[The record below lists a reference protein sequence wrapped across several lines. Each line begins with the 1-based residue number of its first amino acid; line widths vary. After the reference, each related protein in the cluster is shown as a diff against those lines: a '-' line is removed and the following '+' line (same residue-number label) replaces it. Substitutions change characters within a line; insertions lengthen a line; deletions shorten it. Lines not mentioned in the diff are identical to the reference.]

1 MEKINENI
9 TFEELLNQTLKE
21 IKVGQTV
28 TGTVIEITP
37 KNEVFI
43 DIGYKADGIIPANEY
58 ILNAGETVQ
67 EKFKLGDRVTAVIVK
82 LNDGLGNVLLSY
94 NRARREIDQKEFESK
109 VNNNTIFKAIVSE
122 VNEKGL
128 ITNFNTIKIF
138 IPLSLSGIN
147 RNEDPHTYKGK
158 EVKFKVIEY
167 NPKTNRI
174 IGSIKQI
181 ADEEKKAKLDEF
193 WNNVEVG
200 KMYTGTVTSLSEY
213 VYATTADYIYNQVIE
228 LSKKRKLMELLQKS
242 ITELMEAEN
251 IDIFMQ
257 DKIKQINKIAEIN
270 EKEQTFV
277 EQVVETSTEIE
288 KNTLQK
294 PDYTLYTGITDLD
307 KMICGLHKQELTIIG
322 ARPGVGK
329 TTLALQI
336 AEHIAERGT
345 ETAIISLE
353 MSDTQVIQKL
363 ISRRARINS
372 YKMRMGTL
380 ETKEL
385 EQIGVVSAEIAEL
398 PIHLI
403 TKARTIQHIENIA
416 RKLKNKNNLGLMI
429 ID

>member
-1 MEKINENI
+1 MSDEELEKAMLYYLIYEQEDYVLDETDFAFERNKRIIKAINELKA
-9 TFEELLNQTLKE
+9 EKKE
-21 IKVGQTV
+21 IS
-28 TGTVIEITP
+28 
-37 KNEVFI
+37 
-43 DIGYKADGIIPANEY
+43 IISLQSRISAN
-58 ILNAGETVQ
+58 NKQ
-67 EKFKLGDRVTAVIVK
+67 
-82 LNDGLGNVLLSY
+82 
-94 NRARREIDQKEFESK
+94 
-109 VNNNTIFKAIVSE
+109 
-122 VNEKGL
+122 
-128 ITNFNTIKIF
+128 
-138 IPLSLSGIN
+138 
-147 RNEDPHTYKGK
+147 
-158 EVKFKVIEY
+158 VIEY
-167 NPKTNRI
+167 
-174 IGSIKQI
+174 
-181 ADEEKKAKLDEF
+181 L
-193 WNNVEVG
+193 
-200 KMYTGTVTSLSEY
+200 TSLSEY

-307 KMICGLHKQELTIIG
+307 KMICGLHRQELTVIG

-336 AEHIAERGT
+336 AEHIAKRGT

-385 EQIGVVSAEIAEL
+385 EQIGIVSAEIAEL
-398 PIHLI
+398 PIHLV

-429 ID
+429 IDYIQLIKNKGKFNSREQEVADITRTLKLLSLELNIPIVGLCQLNRNAARQEPTLADLRESGAIEQDADNILFLYQEAESTETVVDITLKLAKQRAGETGKISLKFNKANSEFREVIRC

>member
-1 MEKINENI
+1 MSDEELEKAMLYYLIYEQEDYVLDETDFAFERNKRIIKAINELKA
-9 TFEELLNQTLKE
+9 EKKE
-21 IKVGQTV
+21 IS
-28 TGTVIEITP
+28 
-37 KNEVFI
+37 
-43 DIGYKADGIIPANEY
+43 IISLQSKISAN
-58 ILNAGETVQ
+58 NKQ
-67 EKFKLGDRVTAVIVK
+67 
-82 LNDGLGNVLLSY
+82 
-94 NRARREIDQKEFESK
+94 
-109 VNNNTIFKAIVSE
+109 
-122 VNEKGL
+122 
-128 ITNFNTIKIF
+128 
-138 IPLSLSGIN
+138 
-147 RNEDPHTYKGK
+147 
-158 EVKFKVIEY
+158 VIEY
-167 NPKTNRI
+167 
-174 IGSIKQI
+174 
-181 ADEEKKAKLDEF
+181 L
-193 WNNVEVG
+193 
-200 KMYTGTVTSLSEY
+200 TSLSEY

-270 EKEQTFV
+270 EKEQTFL

-288 KNTLQK
+288 RNTLQK

-307 KMICGLHKQELTIIG
+307 KMICGLHRQELTIIG

-385 EQIGVVSAEIAEL
+385 EQVGIVSAEIAEL

-429 ID
+429 IDYIQLIKNKGKFNSREQEVADITRTLKLLSLELNIPIVGLCQLNRNAARQEPTLADLRESGAIEQDADNILFLYQEAESTETIVDITLKLAKQRAGEIGKINLKFNKANSEFKGVMRW

>member
-1 MEKINENI
+1 MSDEELEKAMLYYLIYEQEDYVLDETDFAFERNKRIIKAINELKA
-9 TFEELLNQTLKE
+9 EKKE
-21 IKVGQTV
+21 IS
-28 TGTVIEITP
+28 
-37 KNEVFI
+37 
-43 DIGYKADGIIPANEY
+43 IISLQSRISAN
-58 ILNAGETVQ
+58 NKQ
-67 EKFKLGDRVTAVIVK
+67 
-82 LNDGLGNVLLSY
+82 
-94 NRARREIDQKEFESK
+94 
-109 VNNNTIFKAIVSE
+109 
-122 VNEKGL
+122 
-128 ITNFNTIKIF
+128 
-138 IPLSLSGIN
+138 
-147 RNEDPHTYKGK
+147 
-158 EVKFKVIEY
+158 VIEY
-167 NPKTNRI
+167 
-174 IGSIKQI
+174 
-181 ADEEKKAKLDEF
+181 L
-193 WNNVEVG
+193 
-200 KMYTGTVTSLSEY
+200 TSLSEY

-228 LSKKRKLMELLQKS
+228 LSKKRKLMALLQKS

-372 YKMRMGTL
+372 YKMRIGTL

-416 RKLKNKNNLGLMI
+416 RKLKNKNNLGLMV
-429 ID
+429 IDYIQLIKNKGKFNSREQEVADITRTLKLLSLELNIPIVGLCQLNRNAARQEPTLADLRESGAIEQDADNILFLYQEAESTETVVDITLKLAKQRAGETGKISLKFNKANSEFREVIRC

>member
-1 MEKINENI
+1 MSDEELEKAMLYYLIYEQEDYVLDETDFVFEKNKRIIKAINELKA
-9 TFEELLNQTLKE
+9 EKKE
-21 IKVGQTV
+21 IS
-28 TGTVIEITP
+28 
-37 KNEVFI
+37 
-43 DIGYKADGIIPANEY
+43 IISLQSKISAN
-58 ILNAGETVQ
+58 NKQ
-67 EKFKLGDRVTAVIVK
+67 
-82 LNDGLGNVLLSY
+82 
-94 NRARREIDQKEFESK
+94 
-109 VNNNTIFKAIVSE
+109 
-122 VNEKGL
+122 
-128 ITNFNTIKIF
+128 
-138 IPLSLSGIN
+138 
-147 RNEDPHTYKGK
+147 
-158 EVKFKVIEY
+158 VIEY
-167 NPKTNRI
+167 LANLN
-174 IGSIKQI
+174 
-181 ADEEKKAKLDEF
+181 
-193 WNNVEVG
+193 
-200 KMYTGTVTSLSEY
+200 EY

-228 LSKKRKLMELLQKS
+228 LSKKRKLMALLQKS
-242 ITELMEAEN
+242 ITELMEAES
-251 IDIFMQ
+251 IDIFIQ

-270 EKEQTFV
+270 EKEQTFL

-288 KNTLQK
+288 RNTLQK

-307 KMICGLHKQELTIIG
+307 KMICGLHRQELTIIG

-385 EQIGVVSAEIAEL
+385 EQVGIVSAEIAEL

-416 RKLKNKNNLGLMI
+416 RKLKNKNNLELMI
-429 ID
+429 IDYIQLIKNKGKFNSREQEVADITRTLKLLSLELNIPIVGLCQLNRNAARQEPTLADLRESGAIEQDADNILFLYQEAESTETIVDITLKLAKQRAGEIGKINLKFNKANSEFKGVMRW

>member
-1 MEKINENI
+1 MNDEELEKAMLYYLIYEQEDYVLDETDFAFERNKRIIKAINELKA
-9 TFEELLNQTLKE
+9 EKKE
-21 IKVGQTV
+21 IS
-28 TGTVIEITP
+28 
-37 KNEVFI
+37 
-43 DIGYKADGIIPANEY
+43 IISLQSRISAN
-58 ILNAGETVQ
+58 NKQ
-67 EKFKLGDRVTAVIVK
+67 
-82 LNDGLGNVLLSY
+82 
-94 NRARREIDQKEFESK
+94 
-109 VNNNTIFKAIVSE
+109 
-122 VNEKGL
+122 
-128 ITNFNTIKIF
+128 
-138 IPLSLSGIN
+138 
-147 RNEDPHTYKGK
+147 
-158 EVKFKVIEY
+158 VIEY
-167 NPKTNRI
+167 
-174 IGSIKQI
+174 
-181 ADEEKKAKLDEF
+181 L
-193 WNNVEVG
+193 
-200 KMYTGTVTSLSEY
+200 TSLSEY

-385 EQIGVVSAEIAEL
+385 EQVGIVSAKIAEL

-416 RKLKNKNNLGLMI
+416 RKLKNKNNLGLI
-429 ID
+429 VIDYIQLIKNKGKFNSREQEVADITRTLKLLSLELNIPIVGLCQLNRNAARQEPTLADLRESGAIEQDADNILFLYQEAESTETVVDITLKLAKQRAGETGKIDLKFNKANSEFKGVMRW

>member
-1 MEKINENI
+1 MNDEELEKAMLYYLIYEQEDYVLDETDFAFEKNKRIIKAINELKA
-9 TFEELLNQTLKE
+9 EKKE
-21 IKVGQTV
+21 IS
-28 TGTVIEITP
+28 
-37 KNEVFI
+37 
-43 DIGYKADGIIPANEY
+43 IISLQSKISAN
-58 ILNAGETVQ
+58 NKQ
-67 EKFKLGDRVTAVIVK
+67 
-82 LNDGLGNVLLSY
+82 
-94 NRARREIDQKEFESK
+94 
-109 VNNNTIFKAIVSE
+109 
-122 VNEKGL
+122 
-128 ITNFNTIKIF
+128 
-138 IPLSLSGIN
+138 
-147 RNEDPHTYKGK
+147 
-158 EVKFKVIEY
+158 VIEY
-167 NPKTNRI
+167 
-174 IGSIKQI
+174 
-181 ADEEKKAKLDEF
+181 L
-193 WNNVEVG
+193 
-200 KMYTGTVTSLSEY
+200 TSLSEY

-385 EQIGVVSAEIAEL
+385 EQIGIVSAEIAEL

-416 RKLKNKNNLGLMI
+416 RKLKNKNNLGLI
-429 ID
+429 VIDYIQLIKNKGKFNSREQEVADITRTLKLLSLELNIPIVGLCQLNRNAARQEPTLADLRESGAIEQDADNILFLYQDAESTETVVDITLKLAKQRAGETGKIDLKFNKANSEFKGVMRW

>member
-1 MEKINENI
+1 MSDEELEKAMLYYLIYEQEDYVLDETDFAFERNKRIIKAINELKA
-9 TFEELLNQTLKE
+9 EKKE
-21 IKVGQTV
+21 IS
-28 TGTVIEITP
+28 
-37 KNEVFI
+37 
-43 DIGYKADGIIPANEY
+43 IISLQSRISAN
-58 ILNAGETVQ
+58 NKQ
-67 EKFKLGDRVTAVIVK
+67 
-82 LNDGLGNVLLSY
+82 
-94 NRARREIDQKEFESK
+94 
-109 VNNNTIFKAIVSE
+109 
-122 VNEKGL
+122 
-128 ITNFNTIKIF
+128 
-138 IPLSLSGIN
+138 
-147 RNEDPHTYKGK
+147 
-158 EVKFKVIEY
+158 VIEY
-167 NPKTNRI
+167 
-174 IGSIKQI
+174 
-181 ADEEKKAKLDEF
+181 L
-193 WNNVEVG
+193 
-200 KMYTGTVTSLSEY
+200 TSLSEY

-242 ITELMEAEN
+242 ITELMEVEN

-307 KMICGLHKQELTIIG
+307 KMICGLHKQELTIIS

-385 EQIGVVSAEIAEL
+385 EQIGIVSAEIAEL

-416 RKLKNKNNLGLMI
+416 RKLKNKNNLGLMVIDYIQLIKNKGKFNSREQEVADITRTLKLLSLELNIPI
-429 ID
+429 IGLCQLNRNAARQEPTLADLRESGAIEQDADNILFLYQEAESTETIVDITLKLAKQRAGEIGKINLKFNKANSEFKGVMRW

>member
-1 MEKINENI
+1 MSDEELEKAMLYYLIYEQEDYVLDETDFAFEKNKKIIKAINELKA
-9 TFEELLNQTLKE
+9 EKKE
-21 IKVGQTV
+21 IS
-28 TGTVIEITP
+28 
-37 KNEVFI
+37 
-43 DIGYKADGIIPANEY
+43 IISLQSKISAN
-58 ILNAGETVQ
+58 NKQ
-67 EKFKLGDRVTAVIVK
+67 
-82 LNDGLGNVLLSY
+82 
-94 NRARREIDQKEFESK
+94 
-109 VNNNTIFKAIVSE
+109 
-122 VNEKGL
+122 
-128 ITNFNTIKIF
+128 
-138 IPLSLSGIN
+138 
-147 RNEDPHTYKGK
+147 
-158 EVKFKVIEY
+158 VIEY
-167 NPKTNRI
+167 LANLN
-174 IGSIKQI
+174 
-181 ADEEKKAKLDEF
+181 
-193 WNNVEVG
+193 
-200 KMYTGTVTSLSEY
+200 EY

-228 LSKKRKLMELLQKS
+228 LSKKRKLMALLQKS

-270 EKEQTFV
+270 EKEKTFV

-385 EQIGVVSAEIAEL
+385 EQIGIVSAEIAEL

-416 RKLKNKNNLGLMI
+416 RKLKNKNNLGLMV
-429 ID
+429 IDYIQLIKNKGKFNSREQEVADITRTLKLLSLELNIPIVGLCQLNRNAARQEPTLADLRESGAIEQDADNILFLYQEAESTETVVDITLKLAKQRAGETGKIDLKFNKANSEFKGVMRW

>member
-1 MEKINENI
+1 MSDEELEKAMLYYLIYEQEDYVLDETDFAFERNKRIIKAINELKA
-9 TFEELLNQTLKE
+9 EKKE
-21 IKVGQTV
+21 IS
-28 TGTVIEITP
+28 
-37 KNEVFI
+37 
-43 DIGYKADGIIPANEY
+43 IISLQSRISAN
-58 ILNAGETVQ
+58 NKQ
-67 EKFKLGDRVTAVIVK
+67 
-82 LNDGLGNVLLSY
+82 
-94 NRARREIDQKEFESK
+94 
-109 VNNNTIFKAIVSE
+109 
-122 VNEKGL
+122 
-128 ITNFNTIKIF
+128 
-138 IPLSLSGIN
+138 
-147 RNEDPHTYKGK
+147 
-158 EVKFKVIEY
+158 VIEY
-167 NPKTNRI
+167 
-174 IGSIKQI
+174 
-181 ADEEKKAKLDEF
+181 L
-193 WNNVEVG
+193 
-200 KMYTGTVTSLSEY
+200 TSLSEY

-385 EQIGVVSAEIAEL
+385 EQIGIVSAEIAEL

-429 ID
+429 IDYIQLIKNKGKFNSREQEVADITRTLKLLSLELNIPIIGLCQLNRNAARQEPTLADLRESGAIEQDADNILFLYQEAESTETVVDITLKLAKQRAGETGKISLKFNKANSEFREVIRC

>member
-1 MEKINENI
+1 MSDEELEKAMLYYLIYEQEDYVLDETDFAFERNKRIIKAINELKA
-9 TFEELLNQTLKE
+9 EKKE
-21 IKVGQTV
+21 IS
-28 TGTVIEITP
+28 
-37 KNEVFI
+37 
-43 DIGYKADGIIPANEY
+43 IISLQSRISAN
-58 ILNAGETVQ
+58 NKQ
-67 EKFKLGDRVTAVIVK
+67 
-82 LNDGLGNVLLSY
+82 
-94 NRARREIDQKEFESK
+94 
-109 VNNNTIFKAIVSE
+109 
-122 VNEKGL
+122 
-128 ITNFNTIKIF
+128 
-138 IPLSLSGIN
+138 
-147 RNEDPHTYKGK
+147 
-158 EVKFKVIEY
+158 VIEY
-167 NPKTNRI
+167 
-174 IGSIKQI
+174 
-181 ADEEKKAKLDEF
+181 L
-193 WNNVEVG
+193 
-200 KMYTGTVTSLSEY
+200 TSLSEY

-242 ITELMEAEN
+242 ITELMEVEN

-385 EQIGVVSAEIAEL
+385 EQIGIVSAEIAEL

-429 ID
+429 IDYIQLIKNKGKFNSREQEVADITRTLKLLSLELNIPIVGLCQLNRNAARQEPTLADLRESGAIEQDADNILFLYQEAESTETIVDITLKLAKQRAGEIGKINLKFNKANSEFKGVMRW

>member
-1 MEKINENI
+1 MSDEELEKVMLYYLIYEQEDYVLDETDFAFERNKRIIKAINELKA
-9 TFEELLNQTLKE
+9 EKKE
-21 IKVGQTV
+21 IS
-28 TGTVIEITP
+28 
-37 KNEVFI
+37 
-43 DIGYKADGIIPANEY
+43 IISLQSRISAN
-58 ILNAGETVQ
+58 NKQ
-67 EKFKLGDRVTAVIVK
+67 
-82 LNDGLGNVLLSY
+82 
-94 NRARREIDQKEFESK
+94 
-109 VNNNTIFKAIVSE
+109 
-122 VNEKGL
+122 
-128 ITNFNTIKIF
+128 
-138 IPLSLSGIN
+138 
-147 RNEDPHTYKGK
+147 
-158 EVKFKVIEY
+158 VIEY
-167 NPKTNRI
+167 
-174 IGSIKQI
+174 
-181 ADEEKKAKLDEF
+181 L
-193 WNNVEVG
+193 
-200 KMYTGTVTSLSEY
+200 TSLSEY

-228 LSKKRKLMELLQKS
+228 LSKKRKLMALLQKS
-242 ITELMEAEN
+242 ITELMETEN

-257 DKIKQINKIAEIN
+257 DKIKQINKIAEIS

-385 EQIGVVSAEIAEL
+385 EQVGIVSAEIAEL

-416 RKLKNKNNLGLMI
+416 RKLKNKNNLGLMVIDYIQLIKNKGKFNSREQEVADITRTLKLLSLELNIPI
-429 ID
+429 IGLCQLNRNAARQEPTLADLRESGAIEQDADNILFLYQEAENTETVVDITLKLAKQRAGETGKIDLKFNKANSEFKGVMRW

>member
-1 MEKINENI
+1 MSDEELEKAMLYYLIYEQEDYVLDETDFAFERNKRIIKAINELKA
-9 TFEELLNQTLKE
+9 EKKE
-21 IKVGQTV
+21 IS
-28 TGTVIEITP
+28 
-37 KNEVFI
+37 
-43 DIGYKADGIIPANEY
+43 IISLQSRISAN
-58 ILNAGETVQ
+58 NKQ
-67 EKFKLGDRVTAVIVK
+67 
-82 LNDGLGNVLLSY
+82 
-94 NRARREIDQKEFESK
+94 
-109 VNNNTIFKAIVSE
+109 
-122 VNEKGL
+122 
-128 ITNFNTIKIF
+128 
-138 IPLSLSGIN
+138 
-147 RNEDPHTYKGK
+147 
-158 EVKFKVIEY
+158 VIEY
-167 NPKTNRI
+167 
-174 IGSIKQI
+174 
-181 ADEEKKAKLDEF
+181 L
-193 WNNVEVG
+193 
-200 KMYTGTVTSLSEY
+200 TSLSEY

-270 EKEQTFV
+270 EKEQTFL

-288 KNTLQK
+288 RNTLQK

-385 EQIGVVSAEIAEL
+385 EQIGIVSAEIAEL

-429 ID
+429 IDYIQLIKNKGKFNSREQEVADITRTLKLLSLELNIPIVGLCQLNRNAARQEPTLADLRESGAIEQDADNILFLYQEAESTETVVDITLKLAKQRAGETGKISLKFNKANSEFREVIRC

>member
-1 MEKINENI
+1 MSDEELEKAMLYYLIYEQEDYVLDETDFAFEKNKKIIKAINELKA
-9 TFEELLNQTLKE
+9 EKKE
-21 IKVGQTV
+21 IS
-28 TGTVIEITP
+28 
-37 KNEVFI
+37 
-43 DIGYKADGIIPANEY
+43 IISLQSKISAN
-58 ILNAGETVQ
+58 NKQ
-67 EKFKLGDRVTAVIVK
+67 
-82 LNDGLGNVLLSY
+82 
-94 NRARREIDQKEFESK
+94 
-109 VNNNTIFKAIVSE
+109 
-122 VNEKGL
+122 
-128 ITNFNTIKIF
+128 
-138 IPLSLSGIN
+138 
-147 RNEDPHTYKGK
+147 
-158 EVKFKVIEY
+158 VIEY
-167 NPKTNRI
+167 
-174 IGSIKQI
+174 
-181 ADEEKKAKLDEF
+181 L
-193 WNNVEVG
+193 
-200 KMYTGTVTSLSEY
+200 TSLSEY
-213 VYATTADYIYNQVIE
+213 IYATTADYIYNQVIE

-307 KMICGLHKQELTIIG
+307 KMICGLHRQELTIIG

-385 EQIGVVSAEIAEL
+385 EQVGIVSAEIAEL

-429 ID
+429 IDYIQLIKNKGKFNSREQEVADITRTLKLLSLELNIPIVGLCQLNRNAARQEPTLADLRESGAIEQDADNILFLYQEAESTETVVDITLKLAKQRAGETGKIDLKFNKANSEFKGVMRW

>member
-1 MEKINENI
+1 MSDEELEKAMLYYLIYEQEDYVLDETDFAFERNKRIIKAINELKA
-9 TFEELLNQTLKE
+9 EKKE
-21 IKVGQTV
+21 IS
-28 TGTVIEITP
+28 
-37 KNEVFI
+37 
-43 DIGYKADGIIPANEY
+43 IISLQSKISAN
-58 ILNAGETVQ
+58 NKQ
-67 EKFKLGDRVTAVIVK
+67 
-82 LNDGLGNVLLSY
+82 
-94 NRARREIDQKEFESK
+94 
-109 VNNNTIFKAIVSE
+109 
-122 VNEKGL
+122 
-128 ITNFNTIKIF
+128 
-138 IPLSLSGIN
+138 
-147 RNEDPHTYKGK
+147 
-158 EVKFKVIEY
+158 VIEY
-167 NPKTNRI
+167 LANLN
-174 IGSIKQI
+174 
-181 ADEEKKAKLDEF
+181 
-193 WNNVEVG
+193 
-200 KMYTGTVTSLSEY
+200 EY
-213 VYATTADYIYNQVIE
+213 VYATTADYIYNQIIE
-228 LSKKRKLMELLQKS
+228 LSKKRKLMALLQKS
-242 ITELMEAEN
+242 ITELMETEN

-385 EQIGVVSAEIAEL
+385 EQIGIVSAEIAEL

-416 RKLKNKNNLGLMI
+416 RKLKNKNNLGLIVIDYIQLIKNKGKFNSREQEVADITRTLKLLSLELNIPI
-429 ID
+429 IGLCQLNRNAARQEPTLADLRESGAIEQDADNILFLYQEAESTETVVDITLKLAKQRAGETGKISLKFNKANSEFREVIRC

>member
-1 MEKINENI
+1 MSDEELEKAMLYYLIYEQEDYVLDETDFAFERNKRIIKAINELKA
-9 TFEELLNQTLKE
+9 EKKE
-21 IKVGQTV
+21 IS
-28 TGTVIEITP
+28 
-37 KNEVFI
+37 
-43 DIGYKADGIIPANEY
+43 IISLQSKISAN
-58 ILNAGETVQ
+58 NKQ
-67 EKFKLGDRVTAVIVK
+67 
-82 LNDGLGNVLLSY
+82 
-94 NRARREIDQKEFESK
+94 
-109 VNNNTIFKAIVSE
+109 
-122 VNEKGL
+122 
-128 ITNFNTIKIF
+128 
-138 IPLSLSGIN
+138 
-147 RNEDPHTYKGK
+147 
-158 EVKFKVIEY
+158 VIEY
-167 NPKTNRI
+167 LANLN
-174 IGSIKQI
+174 
-181 ADEEKKAKLDEF
+181 
-193 WNNVEVG
+193 
-200 KMYTGTVTSLSEY
+200 EY
-213 VYATTADYIYNQVIE
+213 VYATTADYIYNQIIE

-242 ITELMEAEN
+242 ITEIMEAEN

-416 RKLKNKNNLGLMI
+416 RKLKNKNNLGLMVIDYIQLIKNKGKFNSREQEVADITRTLKLLSLELNIPI
-429 ID
+429 IGLCQLNRNAARQEPTLADLRESGAIEQDADNILFLYQEAESTETVVDITLKLAKQRAGETGKISLKFNKANSEFREVIRC

>member
-1 MEKINENI
+1 MSDEELEKAMLYYLIYEQEDYVLDETDFAFERNKRIIKAINELKA
-9 TFEELLNQTLKE
+9 EKKE
-21 IKVGQTV
+21 IS
-28 TGTVIEITP
+28 
-37 KNEVFI
+37 
-43 DIGYKADGIIPANEY
+43 IISLQSRISAN
-58 ILNAGETVQ
+58 NKQ
-67 EKFKLGDRVTAVIVK
+67 
-82 LNDGLGNVLLSY
+82 
-94 NRARREIDQKEFESK
+94 
-109 VNNNTIFKAIVSE
+109 
-122 VNEKGL
+122 
-128 ITNFNTIKIF
+128 
-138 IPLSLSGIN
+138 
-147 RNEDPHTYKGK
+147 
-158 EVKFKVIEY
+158 VIEY
-167 NPKTNRI
+167 
-174 IGSIKQI
+174 
-181 ADEEKKAKLDEF
+181 L
-193 WNNVEVG
+193 
-200 KMYTGTVTSLSEY
+200 TSLSEY

-242 ITELMEAEN
+242 ITELMEVEN

-257 DKIKQINKIAEIN
+257 DKIKQINKIAEID

-416 RKLKNKNNLGLMI
+416 RKLKNKNNLGLMVIDYIQLIKNKGKFNSREQEVADITRTLKLLSLELNIPI
-429 ID
+429 IGLCQLNRNAARQEPTLADLRESGAIEQDADNILFLYQEAESTETVVDITLKLAKQRAGETGKISLKFNKANSEFKGVMRW

>member
-1 MEKINENI
+1 MSDEDLEKAMLYYLIYEQEDYVLDETDFAFERNKRIIKAINELKA
-9 TFEELLNQTLKE
+9 EKKE
-21 IKVGQTV
+21 IS
-28 TGTVIEITP
+28 
-37 KNEVFI
+37 
-43 DIGYKADGIIPANEY
+43 IISLQSRISAN
-58 ILNAGETVQ
+58 NKQ
-67 EKFKLGDRVTAVIVK
+67 
-82 LNDGLGNVLLSY
+82 
-94 NRARREIDQKEFESK
+94 
-109 VNNNTIFKAIVSE
+109 
-122 VNEKGL
+122 
-128 ITNFNTIKIF
+128 
-138 IPLSLSGIN
+138 
-147 RNEDPHTYKGK
+147 
-158 EVKFKVIEY
+158 VIEY
-167 NPKTNRI
+167 
-174 IGSIKQI
+174 
-181 ADEEKKAKLDEF
+181 L
-193 WNNVEVG
+193 
-200 KMYTGTVTSLSEY
+200 TSLSEY

-242 ITELMEAEN
+242 ITELMEVEN

-416 RKLKNKNNLGLMI
+416 RKLKNKNNLGLMVIDYIQLIKNKGKFNSREQEVADITRTLKLLSLELNIPI
-429 ID
+429 IGLCQLNRNAARQEPTLADLRESGAIEQDADNILFLYQEAESTETVVDITLKLAKQRAGETGKISLKFNKANSEFREVIRC

>member
-1 MEKINENI
+1 MSDEELEKAMLYYLIYEQEDYVLDETDFAFERNKRIIKAINELKA
-9 TFEELLNQTLKE
+9 EKKE
-21 IKVGQTV
+21 IS
-28 TGTVIEITP
+28 
-37 KNEVFI
+37 
-43 DIGYKADGIIPANEY
+43 IISLQSRISAN
-58 ILNAGETVQ
+58 NKQ
-67 EKFKLGDRVTAVIVK
+67 
-82 LNDGLGNVLLSY
+82 
-94 NRARREIDQKEFESK
+94 
-109 VNNNTIFKAIVSE
+109 
-122 VNEKGL
+122 
-128 ITNFNTIKIF
+128 
-138 IPLSLSGIN
+138 
-147 RNEDPHTYKGK
+147 
-158 EVKFKVIEY
+158 VIEY
-167 NPKTNRI
+167 
-174 IGSIKQI
+174 
-181 ADEEKKAKLDEF
+181 L
-193 WNNVEVG
+193 
-200 KMYTGTVTSLSEY
+200 TSLNEY
-213 VYATTADYIYNQVIE
+213 VYATTADYIYNQIIE

-429 ID
+429 IDYIQLIKNKGKFNSREQEVADITRTLKLLSLELNIPIIGLCQLNRNAARQEPTLADLRESGAIEQDADNILFLYQEAESTETVVDITLKLAKQRAGETGKIDLKFNKANSEFKGVMRW

>member
-1 MEKINENI
+1 MSDEELEKAMLYYLIYEQEDYVLDETDFAFERNKRIIKAINELKA
-9 TFEELLNQTLKE
+9 EKKE
-21 IKVGQTV
+21 IS
-28 TGTVIEITP
+28 
-37 KNEVFI
+37 
-43 DIGYKADGIIPANEY
+43 IISLQSKISAN
-58 ILNAGETVQ
+58 NKQ
-67 EKFKLGDRVTAVIVK
+67 
-82 LNDGLGNVLLSY
+82 
-94 NRARREIDQKEFESK
+94 
-109 VNNNTIFKAIVSE
+109 
-122 VNEKGL
+122 
-128 ITNFNTIKIF
+128 
-138 IPLSLSGIN
+138 
-147 RNEDPHTYKGK
+147 
-158 EVKFKVIEY
+158 VIEY
-167 NPKTNRI
+167 LANLN
-174 IGSIKQI
+174 
-181 ADEEKKAKLDEF
+181 
-193 WNNVEVG
+193 
-200 KMYTGTVTSLSEY
+200 EY
-213 VYATTADYIYNQVIE
+213 VYATTADYIYNQIIE

-242 ITELMEAEN
+242 ITEIMEAEN

-363 ISRRARINS
+363 ISRRARINN

-385 EQIGVVSAEIAEL
+385 EQIGIVSAEIAEL

-429 ID
+429 IDYIQLIKNKGKFNSREQEVADITRTLKLLSLELNIPIIGLCQLNRNAARQEPTLADLRESGAIEQDADNILFLYQEAESTETVVDITLKLAKQRAGETGKISLKFNKANSEFREVIRC

>member
-1 MEKINENI
+1 MSDEELEKAMLYYLIYEQEDYVLDETDFAFERNKRIIKAINELKA
-9 TFEELLNQTLKE
+9 EKKE
-21 IKVGQTV
+21 IS
-28 TGTVIEITP
+28 
-37 KNEVFI
+37 
-43 DIGYKADGIIPANEY
+43 IISLQSRISAN
-58 ILNAGETVQ
+58 NKQ
-67 EKFKLGDRVTAVIVK
+67 
-82 LNDGLGNVLLSY
+82 
-94 NRARREIDQKEFESK
+94 
-109 VNNNTIFKAIVSE
+109 
-122 VNEKGL
+122 
-128 ITNFNTIKIF
+128 
-138 IPLSLSGIN
+138 
-147 RNEDPHTYKGK
+147 
-158 EVKFKVIEY
+158 VIEY
-167 NPKTNRI
+167 
-174 IGSIKQI
+174 
-181 ADEEKKAKLDEF
+181 L
-193 WNNVEVG
+193 
-200 KMYTGTVTSLSEY
+200 TSLSEY

-385 EQIGVVSAEIAEL
+385 EQIGIVSAEIAEL
-398 PIHLI
+398 PIHLV

-429 ID
+429 IDYIQLIKNKGKFNSREQEVADITRTLKLLSLELNIPIVGLCQLNRNAARQEPTLADLRESGAIEQDADNILFLYQEAESTETVVDITLKLAKQRAGETGKISLKFNKANSEFREVIRC

>member
-1 MEKINENI
+1 MSDEELEKAMLYYLIYEQEDYVLDETDFAFERNKRIIKAINELKA
-9 TFEELLNQTLKE
+9 EKKE
-21 IKVGQTV
+21 IS
-28 TGTVIEITP
+28 
-37 KNEVFI
+37 
-43 DIGYKADGIIPANEY
+43 IISLQSRISAN
-58 ILNAGETVQ
+58 NKQ
-67 EKFKLGDRVTAVIVK
+67 
-82 LNDGLGNVLLSY
+82 
-94 NRARREIDQKEFESK
+94 
-109 VNNNTIFKAIVSE
+109 
-122 VNEKGL
+122 
-128 ITNFNTIKIF
+128 
-138 IPLSLSGIN
+138 
-147 RNEDPHTYKGK
+147 
-158 EVKFKVIEY
+158 VIEY
-167 NPKTNRI
+167 
-174 IGSIKQI
+174 
-181 ADEEKKAKLDEF
+181 L
-193 WNNVEVG
+193 
-200 KMYTGTVTSLSEY
+200 TSLSEY
-213 VYATTADYIYNQVIE
+213 VYATTADYIYNQLIE
-228 LSKKRKLMELLQKS
+228 LSKKRKLMALLQKS
-242 ITELMEAEN
+242 ITELMETEN

-385 EQIGVVSAEIAEL
+385 EQIGIVSAEIAEL

-416 RKLKNKNNLGLMI
+416 RKLKNKNNLGLIVIDYIQLIKNKGKFNSREQEVADITRTLKLLSLELNIPI
-429 ID
+429 IGLCQLNRNAARQEPTLADLRESGAIEQDADNILFLYQEAESTETVVDITLKLAKQRAGETGKISLKFNKANSEFREVIRC

>member
-1 MEKINENI
+1 MSDEELEKAMLYYLIYEQEDYVLDETDFAFERNKRIIKAINELKA
-9 TFEELLNQTLKE
+9 EKKE
-21 IKVGQTV
+21 IS
-28 TGTVIEITP
+28 
-37 KNEVFI
+37 
-43 DIGYKADGIIPANEY
+43 IISLQSRISAN
-58 ILNAGETVQ
+58 NKQ
-67 EKFKLGDRVTAVIVK
+67 
-82 LNDGLGNVLLSY
+82 
-94 NRARREIDQKEFESK
+94 
-109 VNNNTIFKAIVSE
+109 
-122 VNEKGL
+122 
-128 ITNFNTIKIF
+128 
-138 IPLSLSGIN
+138 
-147 RNEDPHTYKGK
+147 
-158 EVKFKVIEY
+158 VIEY
-167 NPKTNRI
+167 
-174 IGSIKQI
+174 
-181 ADEEKKAKLDEF
+181 L
-193 WNNVEVG
+193 
-200 KMYTGTVTSLSEY
+200 TSLSEY

-385 EQIGVVSAEIAEL
+385 EQIGIVSAEIAEL

-429 ID
+429 IDYIQLIKNKGKFNSREQEVADITRTLKLLSLELNIPIIGLCQLNRNAARQEPTLADLRESGAIEQDADNILFLYQEAESTETVADITLKLAKQRAGETGKIDLKFNKANSEFKGVMRW

>member
-1 MEKINENI
+1 MNDEELEKAMLYYLIYEQEDYVLDETDFAFERNKRIIKAINELKA
-9 TFEELLNQTLKE
+9 EKKE
-21 IKVGQTV
+21 IS
-28 TGTVIEITP
+28 
-37 KNEVFI
+37 
-43 DIGYKADGIIPANEY
+43 IISLQSKISAN
-58 ILNAGETVQ
+58 NKQ
-67 EKFKLGDRVTAVIVK
+67 
-82 LNDGLGNVLLSY
+82 
-94 NRARREIDQKEFESK
+94 
-109 VNNNTIFKAIVSE
+109 
-122 VNEKGL
+122 
-128 ITNFNTIKIF
+128 
-138 IPLSLSGIN
+138 
-147 RNEDPHTYKGK
+147 
-158 EVKFKVIEY
+158 VIEY
-167 NPKTNRI
+167 LANLN
-174 IGSIKQI
+174 
-181 ADEEKKAKLDEF
+181 
-193 WNNVEVG
+193 
-200 KMYTGTVTSLSEY
+200 EY
-213 VYATTADYIYNQVIE
+213 VYATTADYIYNQIIE

-242 ITELMEAEN
+242 ITEIMEAEN

-385 EQIGVVSAEIAEL
+385 EQIGIVSAEIAEL

-429 ID
+429 IDYIQLIKNKGKFNSREQEVADITRTLKLLSLELNIPIIGLCQLNRNAARQEPTLADLRESGAIEQDADNILFLYQEAESTETVVDITLKLAKQRAGETGKIDLKFNKANSEFKGVMRW